1 MSNVAVILARGGS
14 QGIPGKNLRDFCGKP
29 LVAWTVEHARD
40 AARIDSVWVS
50 SDDPEIL
57 AVGEAYGASPIE
69 RPQAISDGT
78 ASSESGWLH
87 ALDVL
92 SEKGIVVTRMIAPQ
106 CTSPV
111 RSAQDFDGA
120 LTLFEDEKLDSLFS
134 ATPIPDFNIWRPQAD
149 GTLDSYTYD
158 YRRRER
164 RQEKGEQ
171 FLENGS
177 FWIFTPEVLR
187 GSGNRM
193 AGKIGIWR
201 QEFWKSFQ
209 IDEPED
215 LRFCETLM
223 RVYLLEGDDAT
234 SS

>member
-14 QGIPGKNLRDFCGKP
+14 QGIPGKNLKDFCGRP
-29 LVAWTVEHARD
+29 LIAWTIEHARD
-40 AARIDSVWVS
+40 ATWIESVWVS

-57 AVGEAYGASPIE
+57 SVSEACGASAIE
-69 RPQAISDGT
+69 RPVDIADST

-92 SEKGIVVTRMIAPQ
+92 ADKGIEVSRLVAPQ

-111 RSAQDFDGA
+111 RTAADFDGA
-120 LTLFEDEKLDSLFS
+120 LELFERENLDSLFS
-134 ATPIPDFNIWRPQAD
+134 ATSVPDFNIWRTQAD
-149 GTLDSYTYD
+149 GSLDSYTYD

-164 RQEKGEQ
+164 RQEKNDQ
-171 FLENGS
+171 YLENGS
-177 FWIFTPEVLR
+177 FWIFIPEVLR
-187 GSGNRM
+187 RTGNRM
-193 AGKIGIWR
+193 GGKIGIWR

-215 LRFCETLM
+215 LKFCEVLM
-223 RVYLLEGDDAT
+223 RAYLPEGT
-234 SS
+234 SAPSP

>member
-1 MSNVAVILARGGS
+1 MTTVAVILARGGS

-29 LVAWTVEHARD
+29 LVAWTIEHARD
-40 AARIDSVWVS
+40 AVGIDSVWLS
-50 SDDPEIL
+50 SDDADIL
-57 AVGEAYGASPIE
+57 SVGESFGAQPIE
-69 RPQAISDGT
+69 RPSDISDSL

-87 ALDVL
+87 ALDALAAMGVDV
-92 SEKGIVVTRMIAPQ
+92 SRMVAPQ

-111 RSAQDFDGA
+111 RTAADFDGA
-120 LTLFEDEKLDSLFS
+120 LHQFEAEEMDSLFS
-134 ATPIPDFNIWRPQAD
+134 ATSIPDFNIWRPAPD

-177 FWIFTPEVLR
+177 FWIFTPEILR
-187 GSGNRM
+187 KTGNRM
-193 AGKIGIWR
+193 GGKIGIWR
-201 QEFWKSFQ
+201 MEFWKSFQ

-215 LRFCETLM
+215 FEFCEVLM
-223 RVYLLEGDDAT
+223 RAYLSEQIETA
-234 SS
+234 S

>member
-1 MSNVAVILARGGS
+1 MEAVAVILARGGS
-14 QGIPGKNLRDFCGKP
+14 RGIPKKNLADFCGKP
-29 LVAWTVEHARD
+29 LLAWTIEQAHA
-40 AARIDSVWVS
+40 ASSIASVWVS

-57 AVGEAYGASPIE
+57 DVARQYGAEAME
-69 RPQAISDGT
+69 RPGDIADDT

-87 ALDVL
+87 ALDVFENANIPADIL
-92 SEKGIVVTRMIAPQ
+92 VTPQ

-111 RSAQDFDGA
+111 RTPDDFDGA
-120 LTLFEDEKLDSLFS
+120 IHAFHEQGLDSLFS
-134 ATPIPDFNIWRPQAD
+134 ATSIPDFNIWRPDTD
-149 GTLDSYTYD
+149 GSLDSYTYD

-177 FWIFTPEVLR
+177 FWLTTPEVFR
-187 GSGNRM
+187 RDRNRL
-193 AGKIGIWR
+193 GGRIGIWR
-201 QEFWKSFQ
+201 MEFWKSFQ

-223 RVYLLEGDDAT
+223 RAYLPQEAGAT
-234 SS
+234 P

>member
-14 QGIPGKNLRDFCGKP
+14 QGIPGKNLKNFCGKP
-29 LVAWTVEHARD
+29 LVAWTIEHALD
-40 AARIDSVWVS
+40 AACIESVWVS

-57 AVGEAYGASPIE
+57 AVGERYGALPIA
-69 RPQAISDGT
+69 RPPEIADSA

-92 SEKGIVVTRMIAPQ
+92 ADKGVAVTRMVAPQ

-111 RSAQDFDGA
+111 RTASDFDGA
-120 LTLFEDEKLDSLFS
+120 LKLFDAEKLDSLFS
-134 ATPIPDFNIWRPQAD
+134 ATSIPDFNIWRPQPNGD
-149 GTLDSYTYD
+149 LDSYTYD

-187 GSGNRM
+187 ESGNRM
-193 AGKIGIWR
+193 DGKIGIWR
-201 QEFWKSFQ
+201 MEFWKSFQ

-215 LRFCETLM
+215 FEFCEVLM
-223 RVYLLEGDDAT
+223 RAYLSEQIEST
-234 SS
+234 S

>member
-1 MSNVAVILARGGS
+1 MSTVAVILARGGS

-29 LVAWTVEHARD
+29 LIAWTIEHARD
-40 AARIDSVWVS
+40 AAGIDSVWVS

-57 AVGEAYGASPIE
+57 SVGESFGAASLK
-69 RPQAISDGT
+69 RPADISDSA

-87 ALDVL
+87 ALDAL
-92 SEKGIVVTRMIAPQ
+92 ADKGVTVTRMVAPQ

-111 RSAQDFDGA
+111 RAAADFDGA
-120 LTLFEDEKLDSLFS
+120 LDRFDAEGLDSLFS
-134 ATPIPDFNIWRPQAD
+134 ATSIPDFNIWRPTAD
-149 GTLDSYTYD
+149 GTLDSFTYD

-177 FWIFTPEVLR
+177 FWIFKPEILR
-187 GSGNRM
+187 DNGNRM
-193 AGKIGIWR
+193 GGKIGFWR
-201 QEFWKSFQ
+201 MDFWKSFQ

-215 LRFCETLM
+215 LHFCEVLM
-223 RVYLLEGDDAT
+223 RAYLLEADSG
-234 SS
+234 S

>member
-1 MSNVAVILARGGS
+1 MSTVAVILARGGS
-14 QGIPGKNLRDFCGKP
+14 QGIPGKNLKDFCGKP
-29 LVAWTVEHARD
+29 LVAWTIEHARD
-40 AARIDSVWVS
+40 AAHIDSVWVS

-57 AVGEAYGASPIE
+57 SVGESYGASAIE
-69 RPQAISDGT
+69 RPVDIADSA

-87 ALDVL
+87 ALDAL
-92 SEKGIVVTRMIAPQ
+92 AEKGVAVTRMVAPQ

-111 RSAQDFDGA
+111 RTAGDFDGA
-120 LTLFEDEKLDSLFS
+120 LELFEAEKLDSLFS
-134 ATPIPDFNIWRPQAD
+134 ATTIPDFNIWRPQAD

-177 FWIFTPEVLR
+177 FWIFIPEVLR
-187 GSGNRM
+187 SSGNRM
-193 AGKIGIWR
+193 DGKIGIWR

-215 LRFCETLM
+215 LRFCEVLM
-223 RVYLLEGDDAT
+223 RAYLPEGT
-234 SS
+234 STP